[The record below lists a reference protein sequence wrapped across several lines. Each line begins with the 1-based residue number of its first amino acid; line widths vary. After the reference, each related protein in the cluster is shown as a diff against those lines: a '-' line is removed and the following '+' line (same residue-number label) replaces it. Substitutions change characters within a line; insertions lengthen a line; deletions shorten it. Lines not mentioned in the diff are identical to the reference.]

1 MEPFKKQVTKR
12 AAEARLRRHLA
23 KDGLLLRR
31 CAFTSRDWTRLGDLY
46 VVDASMNA
54 VVDRDLDLETSCR
67 EAGLLKPYE
76 VMLED

>member
-1 MEPFKKQVTKR
+1 MEALKKRVSTR

-31 CAFTSRDWTRLGDLY
+31 CAVSSRDWTRLGDLY
-46 VVDASMNA
+46 VVDVSMNV

-67 EAGLLKPYE
+67 EAGVLKPYE
-76 VMLED
+76 TIED